1 MLDAH
6 CLLPP
11 ATLIQ
16 LAGMLDPKELLF
28 IEEPAVPGNIEVFK
42 RLKEAIRIPLA
53 AGERDRTIW
62 EVIPYLH
69 ERCLDI
75 LQPDCC
81 HTGGIT
87 QQRKIAVL
95 AEAYNVPIAPHC
107 TASFLGIA
115 ASLHTAASVPNFL
128 IHEFYPD
135 NYGFNPKGFTSMT
148 WELDKEGYIGLPP
161 GPGLGVEVNE
171 KFLEEES
178 KKPQTYRWPGS
189 KLRDGSVADY

>member
-1 MLDAH
+1 MRRLV
-6 CLLPP
+6 CVPVLVLLSAAP
-11 ATLIQ
+11 AFAQAKATVQ
-16 LAGMLDPKELLF
+16 NVK
-28 IEEPAVPGNIEVFK
+28 
-42 RLKEAIRIPLA
+42 
-53 AGERDRTIW
+53 
-62 EVIPYLH
+62 
-69 ERCLDI
+69 DI
-75 LQPDCC
+75 
-81 HTGGIT
+81 
-87 QQRKIAVL
+87 
-95 AEAYNVPIAPHC
+95 AY
-107 TASFLGIA
+107 T
-115 ASLHTAASVPNFL
+115 SVPNFL